1 MKMTDDKMYILGGLV
16 PKQKNNTHGTSTQ
29 KSAEKVCRT
38 NNEALPKMSETSGEG
53 KPFISTCINKS
64 TLSNDEDM
72 QNDQVILELLK
83 DIEAM
88 SLRMDGLSYEEHT
101 DRVVSCFVQ
110 GGNTKEAALN
120 IYLDWLSTEN

>member
-1 MKMTDDKMYILGGLV
+1 MELQSG
-16 PKQKNNTHGTSTQ
+16 
-29 KSAEKVCRT
+29 KVIS
-38 NNEALPKMSETSGEG
+38 LPTTKGQASSFQNKELSRGEG

-72 QNDQVILELLK
+72 RNDQVILELLK
-83 DIEAM
+83 EIEAM
-88 SLRMDGLSYEEHT
+88 SLRMDSLSYEEHT
-101 DRVVSCFVQ
+101 DRVVSCFIQ